1 MYNFAESIQRGILYL
16 VKSNKDFYLEI
27 VNLVKPEYF
36 ESPIHNQIYKI
47 VTEYYEK
54 YKTIPTDDLIVEE
67 AKKYKRQ
74 TQDLS
79 DYADELEFINKLDVQ
94 SIDHQQYYL
103 DLIENF
109 AKREAMKGAI
119 VESLTLIKEDKFGEV
134 EDRVRQALMI
144 SRSVDNGQ
152 VYFDDLNDRWDRTYN
167 LQKRDNF
174 KTILRTLN
182 KNMEGGSMRKELC
195 MVVAPAGVGKSLYLV
210 NQGVTS
216 LM

>member
-94 SIDHQQYYL
+94 SIGHQQYYL

-119 VESLTLIKEDKFGEV
+119 V
-134 EDRVRQALMI
+134 
-144 SRSVDNGQ
+144 
-152 VYFDDLNDRWDRTYN
+152 
-167 LQKRDNF
+167 
-174 KTILRTLN
+174 
-182 KNMEGGSMRKELC
+182 
-195 MVVAPAGVGKSLYLV
+195 
-210 NQGVTS
+210 
-216 LM
+216 